1 MNTICDYFR
10 RSNVINMF
18 EYIFLK
24 MFFKVVLLQRRS
36 NVINMFEYIFLKM
49 FFKVVLLQRRDTE
62 NTQNL
67 MARSNLTF
75 RSGTCWNLQTF
86 QKKTLVYEA
95 L

>member
-1 MNTICDYFR
+1 
-10 RSNVINMF
+10 
-18 EYIFLK
+18 
-24 MFFKVVLLQRRS
+24 
-36 NVINMFEYIFLKM
+36 M